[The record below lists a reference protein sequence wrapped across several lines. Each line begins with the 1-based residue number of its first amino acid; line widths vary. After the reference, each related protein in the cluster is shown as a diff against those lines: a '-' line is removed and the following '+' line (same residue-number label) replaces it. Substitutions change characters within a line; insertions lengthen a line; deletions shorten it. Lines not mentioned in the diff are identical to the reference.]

1 MRQRVS
7 KNEPSHCLLI
17 LLKTRLQE
25 ISGVGQWTR
34 AVGWLEELFPQGG
47 HWGAVHK
54 QYYTGPWGDKAGTG
68 GHLVWSLSLL
78 LDHTILLWHWVQ
90 QGQPQQ
96 HRQERCHTVGTGST
110 CRSKRQEGR
119 SWQTSN
125 GDSGPDPAAP
135 SSGEVQIWKGRL
147 CRGLTDDE
155 KIHRHLEWL
164 QVGPTYT

>member
-1 MRQRVS
+1 MGQRVS
-7 KNEPSHCLLI
+7 KNEPSHCLWI

-25 ISGVGQWTR
+25 ISGVGQRTR